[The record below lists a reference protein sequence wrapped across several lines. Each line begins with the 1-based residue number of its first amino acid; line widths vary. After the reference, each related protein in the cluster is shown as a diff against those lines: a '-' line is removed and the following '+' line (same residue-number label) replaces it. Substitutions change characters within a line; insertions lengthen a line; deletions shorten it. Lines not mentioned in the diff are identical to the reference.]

1 MSLIRRLNQYNYKYV
16 VAVQETQTASDLLD
30 MNVRVVIG
38 DLDKAE
44 TYRNL
49 RVEKAA
55 MVFVNNDDMM
65 NTNIIATIREVS
77 KSVPISTMA
86 NAFDSVDILELAGAT
101 EVFQFTRMLGVT
113 MAQHALGVSAK
124 SNIVGAL
131 GGVLIGEAY
140 AARTPYEGK
149 KLIQS
154 GLREKTGVIVVGI
167 WQRGKFEIPR
177 PQTVIHP
184 NSVLLLAGS
193 EDHFKK
199 YDEFV
204 GSSLI
209 LEAPVVILG
218 GGLVGQAAAET
229 LEELGVD
236 YRIVE
241 KNRRSIKDDNKYIL
255 GDAADIHALE
265 RAGISAKSPS
275 VLITTHDDDINI
287 YLTIYCRQLRPDI
300 QIISRAIRDRNI
312 SKLYSVGA
320 DIVMSY
326 ASMGANRILN
336 ILKPDQILMLSEGL
350 NVFKARVPDS
360 LIKKTLAENQIRRK
374 TGCNVIAIRSGESFT
389 ISPDPT
395 VRLRKNEELIL
406 IGTAEAEKEFKN
418 LFS

>member
-1 MSLIRRLNQYNYKYV
+1 
-16 VAVQETQTASDLLD
+16 

-312 SKLYSVGA
+312 SKLY
-320 DIVMSY
+320 
-326 ASMGANRILN
+326 
-336 ILKPDQILMLSEGL
+336 
-350 NVFKARVPDS
+350 
-360 LIKKTLAENQIRRK
+360 
-374 TGCNVIAIRSGESFT
+374 
-389 ISPDPT
+389 
-395 VRLRKNEELIL
+395 
-406 IGTAEAEKEFKN
+406 
-418 LFS
+418 